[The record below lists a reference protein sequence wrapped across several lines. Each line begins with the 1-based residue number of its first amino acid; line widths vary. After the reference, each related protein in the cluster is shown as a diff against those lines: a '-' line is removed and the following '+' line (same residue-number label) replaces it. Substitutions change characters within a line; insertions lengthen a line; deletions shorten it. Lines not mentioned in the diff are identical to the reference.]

1 MIDIDAFNGLAQA
14 HNGRRVFKLSA
25 DGLGVTT
32 RSGRMGRWAARFK
45 SADNRAVSRVFAES
59 LVTRYGDEASKVAL
73 QQNSFDQRLTSGKR
87 LRIRHVRDMVAAAE
101 SIGTRARELQEYC
114 GIWKC
119 DDGRMAPADAAA
131 ARRVELLE
139 RATRRHP
146 DDPGF
151 FRLVDPAGITESAKA
166 KLNTAQ
172 LNRAR
177 IEGLEKAAEIV
188 SGCIDQELDR
198 AWDASE
204 RALTRFGAGKQ
215 DSFFDRALN
224 DVPRQYP
231 ALQFDSSR
239 LTDDAVNSI
248 NERLRLAIRNQSVPL
263 QQLDDDHV
271 LRRLAHEVAVEFVAQ
286 RWNACKEFESL
297 QVEDDVRA
305 AMTQHVIHDTFPE
318 TLAMPMGRAF
328 LVVQDDLVRLV
339 RSLDTN
345 EVRDIG
351 TGIANEID
359 KAVARANSPEGFR
372 DLGAFRLLEDVD
384 WSLWRFPNGVRHE
397 DIVDKCWR
405 FLHAARNARAY
416 IHSPEPVDRAA
427 SIVRSGREEEN
438 ALQEQRV
445 ALQEHVVLAEV
456 HEDAVP
462 GQQAGEVER
471 GLGSV
476 AGSGESGD
484 NSVTGNGARSYQWP
498 VDIGAATADA
508 RTPVRSPAPVD
519 HAGSITSFH
528 REEENALQAHEVV
541 VEAHEDVEQELKITA
556 GMHEDAVREQEVAAG
571 MHENTVQEQGDSL
584 EARQAEAEKSLQ
596 ARQAQ
601 VEMRAQA
608 VSRKEEAVQARQAEV
623 EMRAQ
628 DVSGKEEAAAARQA
642 EVQARQAGLQKEKDD
657 LEFRIAQVQKREA
670 QLARDQ
676 SVLREFQRHADD
688 RLAAVELR
696 EAAAKKAERDQV
708 QQSQFLRQQQADL
721 MKHQAD
727 VKRRSEHVRQQQ
739 ANLQGERD
747 QLGESAAIVLDQQK
761 ELNGR
766 EQAMADGER
775 SLQEQ
780 RENLHHEQEALQQR
794 EIDLNGRELGLRLEQ
809 ESKQQVQLAYDDAR
823 QLVSRELAAGRDPRS
838 VLRNTLAELAARHGA
853 RDGRTRAYAEIC
865 DSLDAFFNVVNTSSA
880 VEFDASRL
888 LAAWKEQ
895 LAGVQARCE
904 SMRPRTQAE
913 RQRAET
919 YAEVDVVMQKAI
931 KELSFNRDPRPGLR
945 SRAEQLEA
953 QWFVDGGT
961 GAAEAAILRSM
972 VQEYDKHL

>member
-45 SADNRAVSRVFAES
+45 SSDNRAVSRVFAES

-215 DSFFDRALN
+215 DSFFGRALN

-345 EVRDIG
+345 EAYDIG
-351 TGIANEID
+351 NGIANEID

-427 SIVRSGREEEN
+427 SIVRSGGR
-438 ALQEQRV
+438 R
-445 ALQEHVVLAEV
+445 
-456 HEDAVP
+456 
-462 GQQAGEVER
+462 
-471 GLGSV
+471 
-476 AGSGESGD
+476 
-484 NSVTGNGARSYQWP
+484 
-498 VDIGAATADA
+498 
-508 RTPVRSPAPVD
+508 RTPCRNN
-519 HAGSITSFH
+519 GS
-528 REEENALQAHEVV
+528 L
-541 VEAHEDVEQELKITA
+541 
-556 GMHEDAVREQEVAAG
+556 
-571 MHENTVQEQGDSL
+571 
-584 EARQAEAEKSLQ
+584 
-596 ARQAQ
+596 
-601 VEMRAQA
+601 
-608 VSRKEEAVQARQAEV
+608 
-623 EMRAQ
+623 
-628 DVSGKEEAAAARQA
+628 
-642 EVQARQAGLQKEKDD
+642 
-657 LEFRIAQVQKREA
+657 
-670 QLARDQ
+670 
-676 SVLREFQRHADD
+676 
-688 RLAAVELR
+688 
-696 EAAAKKAERDQV
+696 
-708 QQSQFLRQQQADL
+708 
-721 MKHQAD
+721 
-727 VKRRSEHVRQQQ
+727 
-739 ANLQGERD
+739 
-747 QLGESAAIVLDQQK
+747 
-761 ELNGR
+761 
-766 EQAMADGER
+766 
-775 SLQEQ
+775 
-780 RENLHHEQEALQQR
+780 
-794 EIDLNGRELGLRLEQ
+794 
-809 ESKQQVQLAYDDAR
+809 
-823 QLVSRELAAGRDPRS
+823 
-838 VLRNTLAELAARHGA
+838 
-853 RDGRTRAYAEIC
+853 C
-865 DSLDAFFNVVNTSSA
+865 
-880 VEFDASRL
+880 
-888 LAAWKEQ
+888 
-895 LAGVQARCE
+895 
-904 SMRPRTQAE
+904 
-913 RQRAET
+913 
-919 YAEVDVVMQKAI
+919 
-931 KELSFNRDPRPGLR
+931 
-945 SRAEQLEA
+945 
-953 QWFVDGGT
+953 
-961 GAAEAAILRSM
+961 RSM
-972 VQEYDKHL
+972 